1 MRQSNGAEN
10 PISRAMQQG
19 IESGITP
26 ATGGAIVAECQARL
40 HSANVAQRTGERSC
54 P

>member
-19 IESGITP
+19 TESGIIPT
-26 ATGGAIVAECQARL
+26 TGCALMAECQALLLR
-40 HSANVAQRTGERSC
+40 AKVAQRTGDWPC